1 MSIKN
6 IIRRVLKEQ
15 EEEWVD
21 ISPEHYIDLLKYV
34 NGDGSLIKRLPDY
47 RGKKI
52 RVVGNLSLE
61 DNKEISNIDSI
72 DYIDGSLNISNTK
85 ISHFDKNKVKG
96 SFSNWYSTMYNI
108 EKQKILKQKLD
119 VLEGYREDGEWDV
132 TNDDRISNETEALFE
147 HLYQNNYVG
156 QYDNEDGEAVN
167 EDKYFIWKTKY
178 GGYGY
183 SNMYEWLGSESFES
197 EWVVYP
203 DDEIKRA
210 AYEKIKSDIEEV
222 GYEIFRPWVWEN
234 NLDDRQVRDW
244 LYENYEDYVRSEPED
259 WDISKELSSQQEKYV
274 EIYEQKLERLNSK
287 LENEELTDEETEEIE
302 DEISNIEDIVEEIK
316 ENPEGEYNEDE
327 IEDRIQSLVDDYSD
341 DFPRYLKDHGY
352 ESNYI
357 LEFVDIDGVC
367 EDILQDSG
375 YGEIL
380 NGYDSTDDEYKVNG
394 KWYHVMRHS

>member
-1 MSIKN
+1 MSLKN
-6 IIRRVLKEQ
+6 IIRKVLKEQ

-21 ISPEHYIDLLKYV
+21 VSPEDYIDLLKYV

-72 DYIDGSLNISNTK
+72 DYVEGNLNISYTN
-85 ISHFDKNKVKG
+85 IRYFDKNKVKG
-96 SFSNWYSTMYNI
+96 SFSYWYSKMYHF
-108 EKQKILKQKLD
+108 EKQKILKEKLD
-119 VLEGYREDGEWDV
+119 VLEEYRKNGKWDV
-132 TNDDRISNETEALFE
+132 TNDDRISNETEALYN
-147 HLYQNNYVG
+147 HLYQEGYITT
-156 QYDNEDGEAVN
+156 YENEDGEEVN

-203 DDEIKRA
+203 DDQIKHA
-210 AYEKIKSDIEEV
+210 AYEKIKNDIEEV
-222 GYEIFRPWVWEN
+222 GYEMFRPWVWEN
-234 NLDDRQVRDW
+234 NMDDEQVRIF
-244 LYENYEDYVRSEPED
+244 LYENYEDYIRSSPED
-259 WDISKELSSQQEKYV
+259 WDITKELTDQQEKYV
-274 EIYEQKLERLNSK
+274 EIYEKKLERLNYR

-302 DEISNIEDIVEEIK
+302 EEISSIEDIVEEIK
-316 ENPEGEYNEDE
+316 ENPEGEYSEEE

-352 ESNYI
+352 EPNYI

-367 EDILQDSG
+367 YDVLQDSG

-380 NGYDSTDDEYKVNG
+380 NGYDGSDDEYQVNG
-394 KWYHVMRHS
+394 KWYHVMRHN